1 MVPLE
6 LQDEHR
12 MAYAHIRA
20 LALSLNHAR
29 SVSSRGKVT
38 YPPRRKEHDGC
49 YVVHRLDRAHL
60 RRSYVHVVSCA

>member
-1 MVPLE
+1 MSLE

-20 LALSLNHAR
+20 LTLSLNHAR

-38 YPPRRKEHDGC
+38 YPPRRTERDGC
-49 YVVHRLDRAHL
+49 YEV
-60 RRSYVHVVSCA
+60 RRSNRALYRRSCVHVVSCA

>member
-29 SVSSRGKVT
+29 SVSSRGKVA
-38 YPPRRKEHDGC
+38 YPPHRTERDGC
-49 YVVHRLDRAHL
+49 YEVHRSDRAL
-60 RRSYVHVVSCA
+60 YRRSFVHVVSCA